1 MAKLDSGSRITA
13 FVTLGIGIILLVPTT
28 LNFVSRL
35 SFVTHAERTDAVFLG
50 GALRQTAQGM
60 MYFSE
65 FTFKTKDGR
74 TITYASAD
82 GANGPR
88 LQKGQTVPIL
98 YDPRDPDR
106 AKLDSPFN
114 LWLAT
119 FVIGVPA
126 LLFIS
131 MGSLIFILGARRVNR
146 IDEILDDTI
155 E

>member
-1 MAKLDSGSRITA
+1 MAKLDTGSRIA
-13 FVTLGIGIILLVPTT
+13 ASVSLGIGIILLVPAT
-28 LNFVSRL
+28 LNLASRL
-35 SFVTHAERTDAVFLG
+35 SFVTHAEKADAVFLG
-50 GALRQTAQGM
+50 ADLRQTPQGPTS
-60 MYFSE
+60 FSK
-65 FTFKTKDGR
+65 FTFKTKNGR
-74 TITYASAD
+74 TIAYATTD
-82 GANGPR
+82 GTSGPR

-98 YDPRDPDR
+98 YDPHDPDR
-106 AKLDSPFN
+106 AKLDSPYD

-126 LLFIS
+126 LLFIL